1 MFAVLR
7 DRAACLAHVV
17 PLVQVCCA
25 ELFERLFQL
34 LTKQSILFHKRFNAI
49 VYKFFTR
56 FLCLE
61 SAELNFTLRT
71 VQLLINAPF
80 VVTLRLCYARLIVAV
95 EWALDFI
102 SDASDCMLL

>member
-71 VQLLINAPF
+71 VQLLINTPF
-80 VVTLRLCYARLIVAV
+80 VVTLRLYYARLIVAV